1 VTSIQSSKTSTFPD
15 VLTLNRDVDN
25 DLDITLMCV
34 TFKMTSIRGVDG
46 VTVDM
51 GDGAPPQRLVRPAE
65 YDPTSDDRAPRVRR
79 SAPRPP
85 RPACPSL
92 RPSSTAPRVSV
103 APPLVHRAPRVRRSA
118 LRRAD
123 FVEQHPPFG
132 RRRRDVADMATIGQ
146 PFLLTYQ
153 YHTPGNY
160 KYEPRILLRYC
171 LRIVRTV

>member
-1 VTSIQSSKTSTFPD
+1 
-15 VLTLNRDVDN
+15 
-25 DLDITLMCV
+25 MCV

-79 SAPRPP
+79 SA
-85 RPACPSL
+85 
-92 RPSSTAPRVSV
+92 
-103 APPLVHRAPRVRRSA
+103 
-118 LRRAD
+118 LRRTD
-123 FVEQHPPFG
+123 FVEPTAPSV

-160 KYEPRILLRYC
+160 KYEPCILLRYC

>member
-1 VTSIQSSKTSTFPD
+1 MTSIQSSKTSTFPD

-51 GDGAPPQRLVRPAE
+51 GDGVPPQRLVRPAE
-65 YDPTSDDRAPRVRR
+65 YDSTNDDRAPRVRR
-79 SAPRPP
+79 SA
-85 RPACPSL
+85 
-92 RPSSTAPRVSV
+92 
-103 APPLVHRAPRVRRSA
+103 LVRRAQRVRRSA
-118 LRRAD
+118 LRRTD
-123 FVEQHPPFG
+123 FVELPPSSG

>member
-15 VLTLNRDVDN
+15 VLTLNLDVDN
-25 DLDITLMCV
+25 DLDITLMCA

-79 SAPRPP
+79 SA
-85 RPACPSL
+85 
-92 RPSSTAPRVSV
+92 
-103 APPLVHRAPRVRRSA
+103 
-118 LRRAD
+118 LRRTD